1 MQSVP
6 ITTKV
11 VSSNPAP
18 GEMHSMQHYVIKF
31 VSDVRWI
38 SPGTPV
44 SSSNKDDRH
53 DITEILAATLACMVL
68 YGQHDDVNGNRF
80 TREVGSLYITVHR
93 TVWGACV
100 AWVIFACAN
109 GYGGRYDKNTES
121 KSILQTII
129 IFACACVPNV
139 ARVCGLSILNCPL
152 EFPFTFIYTH

>member
-1 MQSVP
+1 MDP
-6 ITTKV
+6 IKSNSITYKNCIIRHIV
-11 VSSNPAP
+11 VLSFQFLN
-18 GEMHSMQHYVIKF
+18 IF
-31 VSDVRWI
+31 CWL
-38 SPGTPV
+38 
-44 SSSNKDDRH
+44 
-53 DITEILAATLACMVL
+53 LAATLACMVL

-121 KSILQTII
+121 KSILQTRI